1 MNEDDEINAWFNDA
15 NRKRPLADVIA
26 ESRESFA
33 RLAAVVAA
41 LPEDALGDPGRFPG
55 MEGQALG
62 PEIVSGAYFLHL
74 HEDHE
79 PDVRRWLE
87 AAR

>member
-1 MNEDDEINAWFNDA
+1 MT
-15 NRKRPLADVIA
+15 
-26 ESRESFA
+26 
-33 RLAAVVAA
+33 A
-41 LPEDALGDPGRFPG
+41 LPEDALWDPDHFPG

-79 PDVRRWLE
+79 PDVRRWLA